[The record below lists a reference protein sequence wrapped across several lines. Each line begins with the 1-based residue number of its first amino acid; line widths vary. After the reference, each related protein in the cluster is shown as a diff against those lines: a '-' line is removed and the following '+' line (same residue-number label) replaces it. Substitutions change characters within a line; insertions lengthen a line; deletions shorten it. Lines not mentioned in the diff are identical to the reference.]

1 MGSRLL
7 FQGPGQSGQAQNW
20 QLPRHPGSQWTCSV
34 WGLEWNRRAPVS
46 LPFRSVVGGCGRV
59 PGLEGTGLPRD
70 REISGSQHH
79 CTWEPPQGGFFKKQK
94 HRCPDLISRV
104 SYWLGPGVGPGQPHF
119 LKIPPGDPDSVW
131 LETHDQKW
139 SARSLYHMK
148 EHRPCGPADVGIPLD
163 YWLGTSPSWRGPV
176 FQVFNFL
183 NQERGGSGV
192 AHPALKT
199 GSGSGGVLGRS
210 PNGSSCVVNW
220 GKVWVALGP

>member
-1 MGSRLL
+1 MKHFFVEHQVLKIHPLAVETCGPLL
-7 FQGPGQSGQAQNW
+7 LTPAQYFTAVFTTFYLVTPG
-20 QLPRHPGSQWTCSV
+20 LPLDLHLALSILSTS
-34 WGLEWNRRAPVS
+34 LDAPVWDC
-46 LPFRSVVGGCGRV
+46 L
-59 PGLEGTGLPRD
+59 GT
-70 REISGSQHH
+70 EI
-79 CTWEPPQGGFFKKQK
+79 
-94 HRCPDLISRV
+94 HRA
-104 SYWLGPGVGPGQPHF
+104 GQPHF